1 MFCTSTLIEGV
12 NLPADN
18 LFITNYRSGRPQ
30 MTSVEFRN
38 LIGRVGRIKFNLYGN
53 VFFISDGEQV
63 TEKEYV
69 RLLREPIPDQRL
81 SIVQELKPKLKKH
94 VVETLLSGSSKI
106 EPYDTKSQKQPE
118 EEYIMMRKFGL
129 ILLKDIMDDRDSLVR
144 REFAAFMPEG
154 SEQTIR
160 EKFEGQK
167 EFIDSDINISADQSR
182 RLAAA
187 IRNGT
192 HYPKSQDGRFSHPVV
207 LGFLEEL
214 SRIFNWDKYEF
225 GTLGKRNKAGEHAK
239 LSWYAVI
246 LSQWMEGHGLSY
258 IMRKAIDYMKDN
270 PEKFWLN
277 DYGKSIELF
286 LANGTAD
293 SLIIAELSNWNGKA
307 IKIPRIEVADCKRDD
322 INGAGVYFLFCKEED
337 DTDSVYI
344 GESETVQDKLIQH
357 IRDYNAEKEKFYWT
371 TAVIFLGRDLNK
383 ALIRY
388 LEDRFVQIARE
399 CKRYNV
405 LTKNTYS
412 RTVMKEAHIAA
423 MEEFIDNVRVLI
435 NALGYKVL
443 EPTVQNTS
451 SSTQDDEILY
461 LSTGAAKATGIVTT
475 EGFVLLAGSV
485 VNEKVSEKSLS
496 KGAIALR
503 KKHFNSGKVKDLTTT
518 EDILFSSS
526 SAAADFV
533 TGYSVSGPAMWKN
546 AVGKPLKEIESR

>member
-1 MFCTSTLIEGV
+1 M
-12 NLPADN
+12 A
-18 LFITNYRSGRPQ
+18 
-30 MTSVEFRN
+30 
-38 LIGRVGRIKFNLYGN
+38 
-53 VFFISDGEQV
+53 
-63 TEKEYV
+63 
-69 RLLREPIPDQRL
+69 
-81 SIVQELKPKLKKH
+81 
-94 VVETLLSGSSKI
+94 
-106 EPYDTKSQKQPE
+106 
-118 EEYIMMRKFGL
+118 
-129 ILLKDIMDDRDSLVR
+129 
-144 REFAAFMPEG
+144 
-154 SEQTIR
+154 
-160 EKFEGQK
+160 
-167 EFIDSDINISADQSR
+167 
-182 RLAAA
+182 
-187 IRNGT
+187 
-192 HYPKSQDGRFSHPVV
+192 
-207 LGFLEEL
+207 
-214 SRIFNWDKYEF
+214 
-225 GTLGKRNKAGEHAK
+225 
-239 LSWYAVI
+239 
-246 LSQWMEGHGLSY
+246 
-258 IMRKAIDYMKDN
+258 
-270 PEKFWLN
+270 
-277 DYGKSIELF
+277 YGKSIELF

-337 DTDSVYI
+337 DTDFVYI
-344 GESETVQDKLIQH
+344 GESETVQDRLIQH

-388 LEDRFVQIARE
+388 LEDRFIQ
-399 CKRYNV
+399 
-405 LTKNTYS
+405 TYS

-475 EGFVLLAGSV
+475 EGFVLLTGSV